1 MKIQTPFQQFKEK
14 YFRDS
19 IDSNGNAYIILEE
32 CRDEFGGSISMKSL
46 RVNVLEFY
54 HKFHEFQELPIYNE
68 GFFGLKVFK
77 KIK

>member
-14 YFRDS
+14 YFKDS
-19 IDSNGNAYIILEE
+19 IDSNGNVYIILEE
-32 CRDEFGGSISMKSL
+32 WRDEFRGISMKSL

-54 HKFHEFQELPIYNE
+54 NKFHEFQELPIYKE
-68 GFFGLKVFK
+68 GFFGFKVFK